1 MYTIEEKTNI
11 FLCFQ
16 EQDLPIDLVNKIWN
30 MFLDIRKD
38 DIECPKAPK
47 KEISTRTK
55 NMMERWRHNGIW
67 IRHVRNIQ
75 LE

>member
-47 KEISTRTK
+47 K
-55 NMMERWRHNGIW
+55 
-67 IRHVRNIQ
+67 
-75 LE
+75 L